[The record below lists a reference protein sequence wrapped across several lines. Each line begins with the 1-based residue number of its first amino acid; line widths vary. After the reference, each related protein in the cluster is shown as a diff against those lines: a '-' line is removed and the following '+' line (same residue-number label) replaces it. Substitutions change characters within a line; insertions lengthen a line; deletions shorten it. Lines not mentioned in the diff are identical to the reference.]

1 MPTRTEVISELAS
14 TLEAYMPSGGNLIA
28 GCHIVEDSI
37 VTYENSDIIE
47 ADLDNGQ
54 LLTIEVRI
62 I

>member
-1 MPTRTEVISELAS
+1 
-14 TLEAYMPSGGNLIA
+14 MPSGGNLIA

-37 VTYENSDIIE
+37 VTYENSDVIE

-54 LLTIEVRI
+54 LLTLEVRI